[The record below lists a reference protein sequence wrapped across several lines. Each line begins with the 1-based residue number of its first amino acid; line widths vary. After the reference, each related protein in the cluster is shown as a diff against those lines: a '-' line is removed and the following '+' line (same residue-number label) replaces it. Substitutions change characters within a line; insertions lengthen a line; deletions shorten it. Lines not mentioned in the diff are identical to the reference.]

1 MSMNRSESKR
11 DRSIPRR
18 PLLWLAAALL
28 FTLPPM
34 FGSLVRWVPCVF
46 LLALAMKFWMEP
58 RGYRLRFA
66 TLKLML
72 AAMGLFA
79 IFASY
84 GSLKGIEPGI
94 SLLVV
99 LVSLK
104 VLEAHTAREFQ
115 VMVLMGWVLCLCGF
129 FLSQDFVIALCL
141 LTAFALLLVALI
153 QFYRGSSPG
162 AFWPPLGTTGKIL
175 LQAAPLII
183 LLFVLFPRINT
194 GLRVDFRA
202 NRFASTG
209 FSDRLSPGSIAAL
222 ANSSEIAFRAE
233 FPGSTAT
240 PPGSMYWRGVVMWH
254 CDGMEWRAPYVP
266 VSISSRDRGTRQR
279 FTNNTIRQRI
289 TLAPHGARWMF
300 ALDRP
305 FESTPGA
312 ILARGDY
319 LWSVQTIRKARRYEV
334 VSSLGAA
341 GKDLTPG
348 ERREALEVPPSIS
361 PAVRELA
368 QSWTTQNPNPRAI
381 VNSALQFFQAQGF
394 RYSLTPGEYRKNDL
408 EQFLFHRR
416 VGFCEH
422 YAATFA
428 TLMRL
433 AGVPA
438 RVVVGYLGGEYN
450 DLGHFFLVRQ
460 ADTHAWCEVCLPD
473 SGWTRVDPTAAV
485 APGRASLDLHSF
497 LERGIASG
505 QMEARRG
512 GFFTQLARSALFT
525 DARLALETLSY
536 EWDTRVLAFDADVQ
550 EVLLDSMGLANRGSL
565 VLIIEILIVAIA
577 LLVIYFGWM
586 QLRTRSRAD
595 RVKALYERFCRKIAR
610 LGARRD
616 PWEGPSDFS
625 TRAALLLPN
634 ESQRIREISNVY
646 IALRYAP
653 EPAGV
658 ALDRFAKEVRAFV
671 GPARWSPKTYL
682 FSAKGAS
689 RSQPGASSQGPSHI
703 RKER

>member
-1 MSMNRSESKR
+1 MSGSKR

-34 FGSLVRWVPCVF
+34 FGSLASWVPCFF
-46 LLALAMKFWMEP
+46 LLALTVKFWMEP
-58 RGYRLRFA
+58 RGYRLRLA
-66 TLKLML
+66 SLKLMFAT
-72 AAMGLFA
+72 AALFA

-84 GSLKGIEPGI
+84 GSLKGVEPGI

-129 FLSQDFVIALCL
+129 FLSQDFVIALSL

-162 AFWPPLGTTGKIL
+162 TFWPPLGTTCKIL
-175 LQAAPLII
+175 VQAAPLVV

-194 GLRVDFRA
+194 GLRFDFRA
-202 NRFASTG
+202 SHLAGSG
-209 FSDRLSPGSIAAL
+209 FSDRISPGSIAAL

-240 PPGSMYWRGVVMWH
+240 PPGSMYWRGAVMWH
-254 CDGMEWRAPYVP
+254 CDGLEWRAPYVP
-266 VSISSRDRGTRQR
+266 VSISSRGRGTRQLPR
-279 FTNNTIRQRI
+279 GNTIRQRI

-305 FESTPGA
+305 FEIPPGA

-334 VSSLGAA
+334 VSSVGAS
-341 GKDLTPG
+341 GKELTPG
-348 ERREALEVPPSIS
+348 ERREALELPPSIS
-361 PAVRELA
+361 PAVRDLA
-368 QSWTTQNPNPRAI
+368 QSWTTQNSNPRAI
-381 VNSALQFFQAQGF
+381 VNSALQFFRAQGF
-394 RYSLTPGEYRKNDL
+394 RYSLSPGEYRKDDL

-422 YAATFA
+422 YAASFA

-460 ADTHAWCEVCLPD
+460 ADTHAWCEVWLPE
-473 SGWTRVDPTAAV
+473 SGWTRVDPTTAV
-485 APGRASLDLHSF
+485 APGRASLDFTSF
-497 LERGIASG
+497 LETRGVSG
-505 QMEARRG
+505 QMQSPRSA
-512 GFFTQLARSALFT
+512 FLTQLARSALFT
-525 DARLALETLSY
+525 NARLALETLSY

-550 EVLLDSMGLANRGSL
+550 EVLLDSMGLANRGPF
-565 VLIIEILIVAIA
+565 VLIVEILIVAIS

-586 QLRTRSRAD
+586 QLRTRSGAD
-595 RVKALYERFCRKIAR
+595 QVKALYERFCRKAAR
-610 LGARRD
+610 LGVRRD
-616 PWEGPSDFS
+616 PWEGPADFS
-625 TRAALLLPN
+625 RRAALLLPDQS
-634 ESQRIREISNVY
+634 ERIRQISNIY

-653 EPAGV
+653 ESSGV
-658 ALDRFAKEVRAFV
+658 ALDRFVKEVRAFAV
-671 GPARWSPKTYL
+671 HR
-682 FSAKGAS
+682 
-689 RSQPGASSQGPSHI
+689 
-703 RKER
+703 

>member
-1 MSMNRSESKR
+1 MSGSASGSTT

-66 TLKLML
+66 TLKLLL

-79 IFASY
+79 VFASY
-84 GSLKGIEPGI
+84 GSMKGVEPGI

-104 VLEAHTAREFQ
+104 VLEAHTVREFQ

-129 FLSQDFVIALCL
+129 FLSQEFLIALSL
-141 LTAFALLLVALI
+141 LTAFALSLVALI

-162 AFWPPLGTTGKIL
+162 AFWPPLRTTCKIL
-175 LQAAPLII
+175 VQAAPLVV

-194 GLRVDFRA
+194 GLRVDFRTTGL
-202 NRFASTG
+202 ASSG

-233 FPGSTAT
+233 FPGSAVT
-240 PPGSMYWRGVVMWH
+240 PPGSMYWRGAVMWH
-254 CDGMEWRAPYVP
+254 CDGLEWRAPYVP
-266 VSISSRDRGTRQR
+266 VSVSRSARQSPKG
-279 FTNNTIRQRI
+279 NTVRQRI

-305 FESTPGA
+305 FEIPPGA

-334 VSSLGAA
+334 VSSPGAA
-341 GKDLTPG
+341 GKELTPA
-348 ERREALEVPPSIS
+348 ERREALELPPSIS

-368 QSWTTQNPNPRAI
+368 QSWTTQNSNPRAI
-381 VNSALQFFQAQGF
+381 VNSALQFFRAQGF
-394 RYSLTPGEYRKNDL
+394 RYSLSPGEYGKNDL

-422 YAATFA
+422 YAASFA

-433 AGVPA
+433 AGIPA

-460 ADTHAWCEVCLPD
+460 ADTHAWCEVWLPD
-473 SGWTRVDPTAAV
+473 SGWTRVDPTTAV
-485 APGRASLDLHSF
+485 APGRASLDLNSF

-505 QMEARRG
+505 QMDARRSA
-512 GFFTQLARSALFT
+512 FLTRLARFALFT
-525 DARLALETLSY
+525 NARLALETLSY
-536 EWDTRVLAFDADVQ
+536 EWDTRLLAFDADVQ
-550 EVLLDSMGLANRGSL
+550 EVLLDSMGLANRGRF

-595 RVKALYERFCRKIAR
+595 RVKALYERFCQKAAR
-610 LGARRD
+610 LGVRRE

-625 TRAALLLPN
+625 RRAAQLLPN
-634 ESQRIREISNVY
+634 ESKRIREISNTY

-653 EPAGV
+653 ESAGV
-658 ALDRFAKEVRAFV
+658 VLDKFAREVSAF
-671 GPARWSPKTYL
+671 A
-682 FSAKGAS
+682 
-689 RSQPGASSQGPSHI
+689 I
-703 RKER
+703 RR

>member
-1 MSMNRSESKR
+1 MSGSMR

-72 AAMGLFA
+72 AAIGLFA

-84 GSLKGIEPGI
+84 GTLKGVEPGI

-129 FLSQDFVIALCL
+129 FLSQDFVIALSL

-162 AFWPPLGTTGKIL
+162 AFWPPLATTFKIL
-175 LQAAPLII
+175 VQAAPLVV

-202 NRFASTG
+202 NRLASSG

-240 PPGSMYWRGVVMWH
+240 PPGSMYWRGAVMWH
-254 CDGMEWRAPYVP
+254 CDGLEWRAPYVP
-266 VSISSRDRGTRQR
+266 VSVSRSARQLPRG
-279 FTNNTIRQRI
+279 NTIRQRI

-305 FESTPGA
+305 FEIPPGA

-319 LWSVQTIRKARRYEV
+319 LCSVQTIRKARRYEV
-334 VSSLGAA
+334 VSAVGAV
-341 GKDLTPG
+341 GKELTPG
-348 ERREALEVPPSIS
+348 ERREALELPPSIS
-361 PAVRELA
+361 PAVRDLT
-368 QSWTTQNPNPRAI
+368 QSWTTQNSNPRAI
-381 VNSALQFFQAQGF
+381 VNSALQFFQTQGF
-394 RYSLTPGEYRKNDL
+394 RYSLTPGEYKSNDL
-408 EQFLFHRR
+408 EQFLFRRR

-422 YAATFA
+422 YAASFA

-460 ADTHAWCEVCLPD
+460 ADTHAWCEVWLPD
-473 SGWTRVDPTAAV
+473 SGWTRVDPTTAV
-485 APGRASLDLHSF
+485 APGRASLDFTSF
-497 LERGIASG
+497 LETRGVSG
-505 QMEARRG
+505 QMQSPRSA
-512 GFFTQLARSALFT
+512 FFTQLARSALFT
-525 DARLALETLSY
+525 NARLALETLSY

-550 EVLLDSMGLANRGSL
+550 EVLLDSMGLANRGPF
-565 VLIIEILIVAIA
+565 VLIVEILIVAIA

-595 RVKALYERFCRKIAR
+595 QVKALYDRFCRKAAR
-610 LGARRD
+610 LGVRRD
-616 PWEGPSDFS
+616 PWEGPADFS
-625 TRAALLLPN
+625 RRAALLLPDQS
-634 ESQRIREISNVY
+634 ERIRQISNIY

-653 EPAGV
+653 ESAGG
-658 ALDRFAKEVRAFV
+658 ALDRFVKEVRAFAV
-671 GPARWSPKTYL
+671 HR
-682 FSAKGAS
+682 
-689 RSQPGASSQGPSHI
+689 
-703 RKER
+703 

>member
-1 MSMNRSESKR
+1 MSGDKR

-34 FGSLVRWVPCVF
+34 FGSLASWVPFVF

-58 RGYRLRFA
+58 KGYRLRFT

-72 AAMGLFA
+72 AAMALFA

-84 GSLKGIEPGI
+84 SSLKGVEPSI

-99 LVSLK
+99 LVALK

-129 FLSQDFVIALCL
+129 FLSQEFVIALSI
-141 LTAFALLLVALI
+141 LTAFALSLVALI

-162 AFWPPLGTTGKIL
+162 AFWPPLATTCKIL
-175 LQAAPLII
+175 VQAAPLVV
-183 LLFVLFPRINT
+183 LLFVLFPRVNT
-194 GLRVDFRA
+194 GLRFDFRA
-202 NRFASTG
+202 VGSLGTG
-209 FSDRLSPGSIAAL
+209 FSDRLSPGSVAAL
-222 ANSSEIAFRAE
+222 ASSSDIAFRAE
-233 FPGSTAT
+233 FPGRTT
-240 PPGSMYWRGVVMWH
+240 IPPGSMYWRGAVMWH

-266 VSISSRDRGTRQR
+266 VSISSRDRGTRQS

-305 FESTPGA
+305 FEIPPGS

-319 LWSVQTIRKARRYEV
+319 LWSVQTIRKTRRYEV
-334 VSSLGAA
+334 VSSLGPA
-341 GKDLTPG
+341 GKELTPG
-348 ERREALEVPPSIS
+348 ERREALELPPSIS
-361 PAVRELA
+361 PAVRDLA
-368 QSWTTQNPNPRAI
+368 QSWTTQNSNPRAI
-381 VNSALQFFQAQGF
+381 VNSALQFFQAKGF

-422 YAATFA
+422 YAASFS

-460 ADTHAWCEVCLPD
+460 ADAHAWCEVWLPE
-473 SGWTRVDPTAAV
+473 SGWTRVDPTTAV
-485 APGRASLDLHSF
+485 APGRASLDLISF
-497 LERGIASG
+497 LERGSTSG
-505 QMEARRG
+505 QMEARRSA
-512 GFFTQLARSALFT
+512 FAMRLARSALFT
-525 DARLALETLSY
+525 DIRLAWETLSY
-536 EWDTRVLAFDADVQ
+536 QWDTRILAYDVDVQ
-550 EVLLDSMGLANRGSL
+550 EVMLDSIGLANRGPS

-586 QLRTRSRAD
+586 QLRSRSGAD
-595 RVKALYERFCRKIAR
+595 RVKALYERFCQKAAR
-610 LGARRD
+610 LGVQRD
-616 PWEGPSDFS
+616 PWEGPADFS
-625 TRAALLLPN
+625 RRAALLLPDQS
-634 ESQRIREISNVY
+634 ERIRQISNTY

-658 ALDRFAKEVRAFV
+658 ALDRFVKEVRGFAV
-671 GPARWSPKTYL
+671 HR
-682 FSAKGAS
+682 
-689 RSQPGASSQGPSHI
+689 
-703 RKER
+703 

>member
-1 MSMNRSESKR
+1 MSENKR

-34 FGSLVRWVPCVF
+34 LGSLVSWVPCVF

-58 RGYRLRFA
+58 RGYRLRLA
-66 TLKLML
+66 TLKLLL
-72 AAMGLFA
+72 AAAALLA
-79 IFASY
+79 IFVSY
-84 GSLKGIEPGI
+84 GSMKGVEPPI

-99 LVSLK
+99 LMSLK
-104 VLEAHTAREFQ
+104 ILEAHTAREFQ

-129 FLSQDFVIALCL
+129 FLSQDLVIALSI

-162 AFWPPLGTTGKIL
+162 AFWPPVGTTVKLL
-175 LQAAPLII
+175 LQAVPLIV
-183 LLFVLFPRINT
+183 LFFILFPRINT
-194 GLRVDFRA
+194 GLRFDFRA
-202 NRFASTG
+202 VGSLSTG
-209 FSDRLSPGSIAAL
+209 FSDHLSPGSIAAL
-222 ANSSEIAFRAE
+222 ATSSDIAFRAE
-233 FPGSTAT
+233 FPGSTAA
-240 PPGSMYWRGVVMWH
+240 PPGSMYWRGAVMWH

-266 VSISSRDRGTRQR
+266 VLISPSVRQIPRG
-279 FTNNTIRQRI
+279 NTIRQRI

-305 FESTPGA
+305 FEVPPGA
-312 ILARGDY
+312 ILARGHY
-319 LWSVQTIRKARRYEV
+319 LWSIQTIRKARRYEV
-334 VSSLGAA
+334 VSSVGMA
-341 GKDLTPG
+341 GKELTPA
-348 ERREALEVPPSIS
+348 ERREALDVPPSIG

-368 QSWTTQNPNPRAI
+368 QSWITQNSNPRGV
-381 VNSALQFFQAQGF
+381 VNTALQFFGTQGF
-394 RYSLTPGEYRKNDL
+394 SYSLSPGEYGRNGL

-422 YAATFA
+422 YAASFA

-433 AGVPA
+433 AGIPA

-460 ADTHAWCEVCLPD
+460 ADAHAWCEVWLPET
-473 SGWTRVDPTAAV
+473 GWTRVDPTSAV
-485 APGRASLDLHSF
+485 APGRASLDLNSF
-497 LERGIASG
+497 LERGMASG
-505 QMEARRG
+505 QIEVRRS
-512 GFFTQLARSALFT
+512 GFVIRLARSALFT
-525 DARLALETLSY
+525 DIRLAWETLSY
-536 EWDTRVLAFDADVQ
+536 EWDTRILAYDADVQ
-550 EVLLDSMGLANRGSL
+550 DVMLNSIGLANRGPF

-577 LLVIYFGWM
+577 LLVIYFAWM

-595 RVKALYERFCRKIAR
+595 RVKALYERFCRKAAR
-610 LGARRD
+610 LGVRRD

-625 TRAALLLPN
+625 SRAALLLPS
-634 ESQRIREISNVY
+634 ESERIREISNTY

-658 ALDRFAKEVRAFV
+658 ALDKFAREVGAFAV
-671 GPARWSPKTYL
+671 R
-682 FSAKGAS
+682 
-689 RSQPGASSQGPSHI
+689 R
-703 RKER
+703 

>member
-1 MSMNRSESKR
+1 MSGSKR

-46 LLALAMKFWMEP
+46 LFALAMKFWMEP

-66 TLKLML
+66 TLKLLL
-72 AAMGLFA
+72 AAGALLA

-99 LVSLK
+99 LVALK

-129 FLSQDFVIALCL
+129 FLSQDFVIALSI

-162 AFWPPLGTTGKIL
+162 AFWPPLGTTCKIL
-175 LQAAPLII
+175 LQGAPLVV
-183 LLFVLFPRINT
+183 LFFVLFPRINT
-194 GLRVDFRA
+194 GLRFDFRA
-202 NRFASTG
+202 NRSANTG

-222 ANSSEIAFRAE
+222 ANSSDIAFRAE

-240 PPGSMYWRGVVMWH
+240 PPGSMYWRGTVMWH

-266 VSISSRDRGTRQR
+266 VSISGSARQLPRGDA
-279 FTNNTIRQRI
+279 FRQRI

-305 FESTPGA
+305 FEIPRGA

-334 VSSLGAA
+334 VSSIGTT
-341 GKDLTPG
+341 GKELTPG

-368 QSWTTQNPNPRAI
+368 QSWTTQNSNPRAI

-394 RYSLTPGEYRKNDL
+394 RYSLTPGEYGKNGL

-422 YAATFA
+422 YAASFA

-433 AGVPA
+433 AGIPA

-450 DLGHFFLVRQ
+450 DLGHFVLVRQ
-460 ADTHAWCEVCLPD
+460 ADTHAWCEVWLPE
-473 SGWTRVDPTAAV
+473 SGWTRVDPTTAV
-485 APGRASLDLHSF
+485 APGRASLDLNSF
-497 LERGIASG
+497 LERRIASG
-505 QMEARRG
+505 QMEARRSA
-512 GFFTQLARSALFT
+512 FLTQLARSALFT
-525 DARLALETLSY
+525 NARLALETLSY
-536 EWDTRVLAFDADVQ
+536 EWDTRLLAFDADVQ
-550 EVLLDSMGLANRGSL
+550 EVLLDSMGLANRGPF

-595 RVKALYERFCRKIAR
+595 RVKALYERFCRKVAR
-610 LGARRD
+610 LGVQRD

-625 TRAALLLPN
+625 RRAALLLPD
-634 ESQRIREISNVY
+634 ESERIRQISNTY

-653 EPAGV
+653 EPAAI
-658 ALDRFAKEVRAFV
+658 ALDRFAKEVRTFAV
-671 GPARWSPKTYL
+671 R
-682 FSAKGAS
+682 
-689 RSQPGASSQGPSHI
+689 R
-703 RKER
+703 